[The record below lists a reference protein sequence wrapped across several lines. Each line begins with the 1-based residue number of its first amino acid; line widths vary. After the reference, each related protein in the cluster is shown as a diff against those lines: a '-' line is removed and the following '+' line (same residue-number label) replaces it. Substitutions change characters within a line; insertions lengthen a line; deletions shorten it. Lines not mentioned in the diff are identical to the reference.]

1 MESRGYL
8 SNKNGRNGSVEHISQ
23 LCRHIIK
30 KDIIDTDPQLK
41 SKIEDSIRTN
51 LQSSISILNKAPSAQ
66 DDNTVN
72 EFSAA
77 ENIKKYL
84 VSKIVWYQ
92 PDLFWGGNRPLNV
105 IYFCYH
111 EHLYFRSGT
120 AGKKIQLNFQS
131 SICVCRKVV

>member
-41 SKIEDSIRTN
+41 LRIEDSIRTN

-84 VSKIVWYQ
+84 VSKLYS
-92 PDLFWGGNRPLNV
+92 LN
-105 IYFCYH
+105 ILAILQNLPF
-111 EHLYFRSGT
+111 
-120 AGKKIQLNFQS
+120 
-131 SICVCRKVV
+131 

>member
-92 PDLFWGGNRPLNV
+92 PGS
-105 IYFCYH
+105 YFVGVSKSTVECNI
-111 EHLYFRSGT
+111 LLLS
-120 AGKKIQLNFQS
+120 
-131 SICVCRKVV
+131 